1 MYRDII
7 IKMNEDFI
15 TNVKN
20 TAKST
25 STQNLQ
31 LILIDMENNPH
42 EFYCNDIEIVF
53 KLFNE
58 EYNLRLKKIT
68 NEIWS

>member
-1 MYRDII
+1 
-7 IKMNEDFI
+7 MNEDFI

-31 LILIDMENNPH
+31 LILIDMKKNPD

-53 KLFNE
+53 KLFTE
-58 EYNLRLKKIT
+58 EYNLRLEK
-68 NEIWS
+68 N

>member
-1 MYRDII
+1 MNRDII

-15 TNVKN
+15 KNVKN

-31 LILIDMENNPH
+31 LILIDMENNPD

-53 KLFNE
+53 KLFTE
-58 EYNLRLKKIT
+58 EYNLRLEK
-68 NEIWS
+68 N

>member
-1 MYRDII
+1 MNRDII

-15 TNVKN
+15 KNVKN

-31 LILIDMENNPH
+31 LILIDMKKNPD

-53 KLFNE
+53 KLFTE
-58 EYNLRLKKIT
+58 EYNLRLEK
-68 NEIWS
+68 N

>member
-1 MYRDII
+1 MNRDII
-7 IKMNEDFI
+7 IKINEDFI
-15 TNVKN
+15 KNVKN

-31 LILIDMENNPH
+31 LILIDMENNPD

-53 KLFNE
+53 KLFTE
-58 EYNLRLKKIT
+58 EYNLRLEKK
-68 NEIWS
+68 

>member
-31 LILIDMENNPH
+31 LILIDMENNPD

-53 KLFNE
+53 KLFTE
-58 EYNLRLKKIT
+58 EYNLRLQKK
-68 NEIWS
+68 